1 MVNSN
6 TLQESFTCLIHSLKN
21 NLQHLAAVV
30 IAFLAPIHGLMLTVG
45 LFIVV
50 DTIMGIWKAKKLKE
64 TISSRNLSRIIS
76 KMFLYQSTILMF
88 FILDYFILNQIIL
101 VFFSV
106 PLILTKIVA
115 AVLASVEIFSID
127 ENWRAV
133 KGNGLWFYFKQATSR
148 AKDIKNEIDPL
159 K

>member
-1 MVNSN
+1 MNSN
-6 TLQESFTCLIHSLKN
+6 TLQESVTCLMHSLKN
-21 NLQHLAAVV
+21 NAQHLIAVI
-30 IAFLAPIHGLMLTVG
+30 IAFLAPIHGIMLTVG

-50 DTIMGIWKAKKLKE
+50 DTMIGIWKAKKLKE
-64 TISSRNLSRIIS
+64 KITSRNLSRIIS

-133 KGNGLWFYFKQATSR
+133 KGDGLWFYFKKVTSR